1 MVTPLNFLVYHHM
14 VTLYEKLHPVSL
26 YSVLGNENLGPCDGL
41 VFPPFA
47 RVCVCIEQEGGGG
60 AVPADA
66 LCFNRLLSCVFTSFI
81 LLRHSRSNNLKSPVG
96 SSLKQDILDKRT

>member
-60 AVPADA
+60 EQYPQMLYVLTAFCHASLP
-66 LCFNRLLSCVFTSFI
+66 LLFYCAI
-81 LLRHSRSNNLKSPVG
+81 PVV
-96 SSLKQDILDKRT
+96 IT